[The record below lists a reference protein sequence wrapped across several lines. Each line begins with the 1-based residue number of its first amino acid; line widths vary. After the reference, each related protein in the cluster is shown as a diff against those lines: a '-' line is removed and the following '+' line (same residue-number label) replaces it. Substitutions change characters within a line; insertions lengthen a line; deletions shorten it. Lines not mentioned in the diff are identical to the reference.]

1 MIDLIIPYYN
11 NRIGLLNT
19 INSINTDIFQITIV
33 DDHSTEPPIINNS
46 VAQIFRY
53 NINSGPGYARQHGI
67 NHTHNDYIMF
77 IDTGDEF
84 ISRKLQ
90 EEIPKIINEN
100 PATNIFQWSYFYND
114 KITTENDNRLH
125 GKIYKRSFLNKYNIT
140 FCAESSYM
148 NEDIGFNR
156 TCRIISDSIGIP
168 FMFIDD
174 PILRWIHNPDSLT
187 QKDNRVCLY
196 KDQTHALALT
206 SIHTIETCRKNNI
219 KAYEEINQIAIA
231 LYYWFIRTA
240 AERPKYLQDAWAGT
254 KIFYDKFRNEMKLND
269 LSLGNGKCIKY
280 RSKIKFPINILRFY
294 QDITSEILPNKYL
307 T

>member
-11 NRIGLLNT
+11 NPQGLERTL
-19 INSINTDIFQITIV
+19 NSINRNIFYITII
-33 DDHSTEPPIINNS
+33 DDSSNHIPWCPKAN
-46 VAQIFRY
+46 QIFRY
-53 NINSGPGYARQHGI
+53 NSNQGPGYARQHGI

-84 ISRKLQ
+84 ISKKLQ
-90 EEIPKIINEN
+90 EKIPKIINKN
-100 PATNIFQWSYFYND
+100 PTTNIFQWSYFYND

-125 GKIYKRSFLNKYNIT
+125 GKIYKRSFINKYNIT

-174 PILRWIHNPDSLT
+174 PILRWIRSPDSLT
-187 QKDNRVCLY
+187 QKDDKVCLY
-196 KDQTHALALT
+196 KDQTRALALT

-219 KAYEEINQIAIA
+219 EAYEEINQIAIA
-231 LYYWFIRTA
+231 LYYWFIRA
-240 AERPKYLQDAWAGT
+240 ATERPEYLQDAWTGA

-280 RSKIKFPINILRFY
+280 RNKIKFPINILRFY
-294 QDITSEILPNKYL
+294 QDITDEILPNKYL